1 MKNKKEYDEQI
12 ALAEL
17 QPNKYSNEDQLNM
30 TSSVQSESSEEDLS
44 AELCQGGIEIP
55 ELKPW
60 NHMELSENKVE
71 PKPIPVK
78 PACNKFDKLVQ
89 TLADFESAMNIE

>member
-12 ALAEL
+12 ALHEL

-30 TSSVQSESSEEDLS
+30 TSSVQFETKAEDLT

-60 NHMELSENKVE
+60 NHMELSENKIE
-71 PKPIPVK
+71 PKPIPSTC
-78 PACNKFDKLVQ
+78 ACNKFDKL
-89 TLADFESAMNIE
+89 I